1 MPDYKPSFPKWARQD
16 FSKVVPPLD
25 EDGRSLLSVRV
36 GSGHPFPLI
45 YSPRAGFFQ
54 GEGRMRP
61 WTPGLSVSLACAS
74 LWLLAHLLDIGR
86 EEMGTLP
93 WVKGIVFPI
102 SQDTCCPF
110 SPLSRY

>member
-45 YSPRAGFFQ
+45 YSPRAGFFP
-54 GEGRMRP
+54 GCRKDETLDSGSWHFLSP
-61 WTPGLSVSLACAS
+61 CFSLPVGTP
-74 LWLLAHLLDIGR
+74 IQ
-86 EEMGTLP
+86 M
-93 WVKGIVFPI
+93 
-102 SQDTCCPF
+102 
-110 SPLSRY
+110 